1 MYNSQSDPSFMI
13 SNLDEIL
20 YISSHTRKWSKSA
33 CPLDILE
40 PNSFTCGEF
49 NIKYSWQRSRQL
61 DHNTTH
67 RVVFPRGPEW
77 ITRLKSHP
85 YNHKIESHSLPSTGC
100 HLPLQR
106 GIPTMQVKNQSPRWN
121 ACCFVSCLSSN
132 ANDIFTEFIKRMLF
146 NETYNQ

>member
-1 MYNSQSDPSFMI
+1 MYNSQGDPSFMI

-85 YNHKIESHSLPSTGC
+85 YNHKIESHSLPSTDC

-106 GIPTMQVKNQSPRWN
+106 GIPTMQVKNQDGMHV
-121 ACCFVSCLSSN
+121 VSLVVLVQMLTIYSLNLSSECFLMKHIIN
-132 ANDIFTEFIKRMLF
+132 R
-146 NETYNQ
+146 